1 MAIANEISGIEDCV
15 YSLTNKANIMKL
27 SINDIVIQLFI
38 PLHGQ
43 SFQILSTLY
52 WICYFTVLRFLLQ
65 YD

>member
-38 PLHGQ
+38 
-43 SFQILSTLY
+43 
-52 WICYFTVLRFLLQ
+52 TVLRFLLQ

>member
-38 PLHGQ
+38 PLSRSKLPNTKYFILDMLFHGTP
-43 SFQILSTLY
+43 F
-52 WICYFTVLRFLLQ
+52 FVTV
-65 YD
+65 

>member
-38 PLHGQ
+38 PLQYKPRNIGYAI
-43 SFQILSTLY
+43 SRYSVF
-52 WICYFTVLRFLLQ
+52 CYSMTKTV
-65 YD
+65 Y

>member
-38 PLHGQ
+38 SRSKLPNTKYFILDMLFHGTP
-43 SFQILSTLY
+43 F
-52 WICYFTVLRFLLQ
+52 FVTV
-65 YD
+65 

>member
-27 SINDIVIQLFI
+27 SINDIVI
-38 PLHGQ
+38 
-43 SFQILSTLY
+43 LY